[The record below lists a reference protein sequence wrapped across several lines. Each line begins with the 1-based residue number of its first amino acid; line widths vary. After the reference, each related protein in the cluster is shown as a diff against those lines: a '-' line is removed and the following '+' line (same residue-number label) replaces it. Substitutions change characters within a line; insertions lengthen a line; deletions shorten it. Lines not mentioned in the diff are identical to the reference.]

1 MKILAPDAVAS
12 PWASTLSCTALKAD
26 DVLVL
31 RVAHG
36 RRDIEALFGR
46 LLRVFHKVHRYC
58 LKNSPRCAL
67 GTILRKCDAIR
78 RAISDCWGRVDMF

>member
-46 LLRVFHKVHRYC
+46 
-58 LKNSPRCAL
+58 
-67 GTILRKCDAIR
+67 
-78 RAISDCWGRVDMF
+78 